1 MKNKII
7 SGLFLILG
15 FALILTSCKKVVA
28 PEPMGDG
35 GQTIVKFLGGLA
47 DTAAGYNSGYKVNN
61 VDLVSTPQTLAM
73 VEVRRDCSNNADLNK
88 TMIVTIQDDP
98 GAATAYDSNFEPLPA
113 GSYTVNESEYVQV
126 VGNEY
131 RITLEPGQI
140 GKVLSITLLDAL
152 ALDLNKK
159 YALGF
164 TITTA
169 DANGKLAS
177 IESSMVVEIGVKN
190 KYDGVYKVSGNF
202 FHPTNTALV
211 GPFGTATTGGNLECD
226 MVTTGN
232 STLNRDYGSP
242 VGESVIVYNSTSG
255 GLTYFSGVKMRFQV
269 DPVTNVVTLS
279 AAPTA
284 TVGPDTSPYN
294 CTYNPATKT
303 FNLNYGWT
311 AAGGQRVIT
320 EVLQYVRPR

>member
-1 MKNKII
+1 MKNKVT
-7 SGLFLILG
+7 SSLLLSLG
-15 FALILTSCKKVVA
+15 FALIMTSCKKVVA
-28 PEPMGDG
+28 PEPMGDA
-35 GQTIVKFLGGLA
+35 GQTIVKFLDGLA
-47 DTAAGYNSGYKVNN
+47 DTASGYNSGYKVIN
-61 VDLVSTPQTLAM
+61 VDLVNTPQVLEM
-73 VEVRRDCSNNADLNK
+73 VEVRRDCPNNAELNK
-88 TMIVTIQDDP
+88 TMTVTIQDDP
-98 GAATAYDSNFEPLPA
+98 GAASAYNSDFEPLPV
-113 GSYTVNESEYVQV
+113 GSYTINENDYVQV

-131 RITLEPGQI
+131 RLTLEPGQI
-140 GKVLSITLLDAL
+140 GRTLSITLLNAL

-164 TITTA
+164 TISSA

-202 FHPTNTALV
+202 FHPTNAALV
-211 GPFGTATTGGNLECD
+211 GPFGTATTGGDLECD

-232 STLNRDYGSP
+232 TTLNRDYGAP
-242 VGESVIVYNSTSG
+242 VGESVIVFNSSTG
-255 GLTYFSGVKMRFQV
+255 NLTYFSGVKMRFEV
-269 DPVTNVVTLS
+269 DPVTNLVNVTN
-279 AAPTA
+279 APGFIA
-284 TVGPDTSPYN
+284 RDASPNN

-311 AAGGQRVIT
+311 STGGQRVIT